1 MNSARLLLAG
11 LLLTLPACERAAAP
25 AAPVPAPVAG
35 YRVVNSF
42 PHDPQAFTEGLVYR
56 NGHLYE
62 STGLEG
68 RSSVR
73 EVTLETGVV
82 VRRQN
87 LDPKYFGEGL
97 ALMSGR
103 LFQLTWKTQQGF
115 LYDAAS
121 LQPAGGFTYA
131 GEGWGLTDDGT
142 SLIQSNGTAT
152 LRFLD
157 PVSFA
162 VQRELVVKDAG
173 RAVDDLNEL
182 EYIKGELWANVW
194 LTERIARID
203 PASGQVKGWVDLKGL
218 PLPEHRTGNEDVHN
232 GIAYDAATDRILV
245 TGKYWSR
252 IYEIQPVPR

>member
-1 MNSARLLLAG
+1 M
-11 LLLTLPACERAAAP
+11 LTLAACGRTAAP
-25 AAPVPAPVAG
+25 AAPGPAPVAG

-73 EVTLETGVV
+73 EVTLETGVI
-82 VRRQN
+82 VRRHN
-87 LDPKYFGEGL
+87 LDPQYFGEGL

-173 RAVDDLNEL
+173 REVKDLNEL

-218 PLPEHRTGNEDVHN
+218 PLVEHRTGNEDVHN
-232 GIAYDAATDRILV
+232 GIAYDAAADRILV
-245 TGKYWSR
+245 TGKYWAR
-252 IYEIQPVPR
+252 IYEIQVVPR